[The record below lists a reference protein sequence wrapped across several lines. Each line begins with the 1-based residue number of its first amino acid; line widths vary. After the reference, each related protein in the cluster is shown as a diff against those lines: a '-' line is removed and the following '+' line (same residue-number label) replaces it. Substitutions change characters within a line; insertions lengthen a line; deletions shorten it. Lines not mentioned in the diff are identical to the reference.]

1 MRGKAIQTRR
11 RVATNSATRRDLLKI
26 AAAAPFVPSLSAAP
40 AILDRFPYLQDV
52 GSDHA
57 VIMWTTRQ
65 RGTGI
70 VEFSSDRGFARSAP
84 ATVREFLP
92 AETGRSVP
100 FYQYTARLT
109 VLREGIQYFYRV
121 TVDGENLTPPP
132 SAGEELRFRTASR
145 GPVSFLAFGDSGEG
159 SAQQERLANLM
170 AAEDVHLILHAGD
183 VAYPNGI
190 YQEFE
195 ALYFSVYRDMLSRVP
210 VFLCPGNHDYY
221 TPNAA
226 PYLALTSPPVSNV
239 AAIERGRFYSYD
251 WGDIHFVSL
260 DSNEPLERAI
270 AGTGTMFQ
278 WLEND
283 LRRTR
288 KFWRIVFLHHPP
300 YPTSTHHQNDAV
312 SATVRQHLV
321 PILER
326 YGIPLVIAGHD
337 HNYQRAIP
345 LSKGASAVSGT
356 GTQYVIT
363 GGGGTNLFSLPGS
376 PILAKGAAVHH
387 YMRFDIDGGTLTM
400 RAKGL
405 DGAEFDRAVV
415 TPMPSVGEAA
425 VVNAASFTPAVAPGT
440 LITIYGRNLAYREE
454 QATSF
459 PLPTSLLGVQVSMD
473 GQAIPLTYVAP
484 DQINAQV
491 PFTVSG
497 NVTLRV
503 TSPNGSSNT
512 TCTVTDSAPGIFF
525 GGAPAIIHASG
536 ALVTAAAPGLPGEF
550 LSIFLTGLGRVNSAI
565 SAGQSSPAAP
575 LATVVNT
582 VQVRLGPTLI
592 NPTFAGLAPGYA
604 GLYQVVV
611 QIPAGTRAGT
621 YTLEI
626 VSRGAIS
633 NTVSLPVGP
642 AGPGPVEGA
651 GEATGQGIA
660 ELLRK
665 FTVVA

>member
-1 MRGKAIQTRR
+1 MRGKAIQTRKC
-11 RVATNSATRRDLLKI
+11 VATNSATRRDLLKI

-100 FYQYTARLT
+100 FYQYSARLAI
-109 VLREGIQYFYRV
+109 LREGIQYFYRV

-183 VAYPNGI
+183 VAYPNGT

-226 PYLALTSPPVSNV
+226 PYLAVTSPPVSNV

-278 WLEND
+278 WLEDD

-300 YPTSTHHQNDAV
+300 YPTSTHHANDAV

-473 GQAIPLTYVAP
+473 GQIIPLTYVAP